1 MKRCWLVGG
10 KMIEQFDAQESSEED
25 SEEESD

>member
-10 KMIEQFDAQESSEED
+10 KMIDQFDAQESSEK
-25 SEEESD
+25 ESDDDE